1 MNWAGIGHAAPSRPK
16 SISPRPLARTFAG
29 NVVAVAAASEL
40 IFVPAIGFRPSSSA
54 TLPTPVS
61 AERGEWSVTI
71 EHFLRSPEKT
81 ELVFSLTG
89 PGGVP
94 MSGVGFERP
103 EPPPWMHVPISLR
116 HAGGTIELTNE
127 GRQGPSGFSTGPGTH
142 LRTIHPTVRFP
153 PLPAGTME
161 LEVVFDGAPG
171 NWAVPL
177 TLTASTQYGLP
188 AKALEVAES
197 HHGVTLT
204 ARGVARSDTT
214 TAVDIYA
221 SLEPTPEPRFMRS
234 LGVRRRMRG
243 DEPQF
248 TVTDDTGGEV
258 REFAVFDDEVASGR
272 ELHQV
277 LVFPALEARATRGIL
292 TIPDVV
298 LAEHNGTW
306 TTLAVPSESTVQFGT
321 FDVRATVTT
330 MQSRRGPAVR
340 VFLDDGG
347 WRDDRRLLYPETVR
361 VNGRHGGIGFEG
373 SLPAGEPTS
382 VHAENAEDDARE
394 VMIESPVVRLRGPW
408 RLELDL

>member
-1 MNWAGIGHAAPSRPK
+1 MAGSVCRLVVVSAP
-16 SISPRPLARTFAG
+16 
-29 NVVAVAAASEL
+29 SEL
-40 IFVPAIGFRPSSSA
+40 IFVPAIGFRPSASA

-61 AERGEWSVTI
+61 TERGEWSVTI
-71 EHFLRSPEKT
+71 ERFLRSAEKT

-89 PGGVP
+89 PGGPPISRTSFV
-94 MSGVGFERP
+94 SP
-103 EPPPWMHVPISLR
+103 EPPPWRNLPISLR

-127 GRQGPSGFSTGPGTH
+127 GRQGPSGMSTAPGTH

-161 LEVVFDGAPG
+161 VEIIFDGAPG
-171 NWAVPL
+171 HWAVPI
-177 TLTASTQYGLP
+177 TLTSSTQYGLP
-188 AKALEVAES
+188 AKALDIS
-197 HHGVTLT
+197 DRHHGVTLT

-221 SLEPTPEPRFMRS
+221 SLDPTPEPRFMRS
-234 LGVRRRMRG
+234 LGVNRYRRG

-248 TVTDDTGGEV
+248 TLTDDSGGEL

-277 LVFPALEARATRGIL
+277 LVFPALDASATRCVL
-292 TIPDVV
+292 TIADVV

-306 TTLAVPSESTVQFGT
+306 TTVAVPSESSVRFGT
-321 FDVRATVTT
+321 FDVLVNVTKV
-330 MQSRRGPAVR
+330 QSRRGPAVR

-361 VNGRHGGIGFEG
+361 VNGRHGGIGWDG
-373 SLPAGEPTS
+373 SQPAGEPS
-382 VHAENAEDDARE
+382 GVNAENPEDDARE

>member
-1 MNWAGIGHAAPSRPK
+1 MTAD
-16 SISPRPLARTFAG
+16 
-29 NVVAVAAASEL
+29 EL
-40 IFVPAIGFRPSSSA
+40 IFVPGIGFRPTASA

-71 EHFLRSPEKT
+71 ERFMRSSEKT

-89 PGGVP
+89 PGGSPLDGSHFVA
-94 MSGVGFERP
+94 P
-103 EPPPWMHVPISLR
+103 EPPPWMHLPISLR

-127 GRQGPSGFSTGPGTH
+127 GRQGPSGMSARPGTH

-153 PLPAGTME
+153 PLPPGTME

-171 NWAVPL
+171 NWAVPI
-177 TLTASTQYGLP
+177 TLTSSTQYGLP
-188 AKALEVAES
+188 AKSVEVADG

-234 LGVRRRMRG
+234 LGVKRHTRG

-248 TVTDDTGGEV
+248 TLSDDTGREV

-277 LVFPALEARATRGIL
+277 LVFPELDASATRCVL

-306 TTLAVPSESTVQFGT
+306 TTVVVPSESTVRFGT
-321 FDVRATVTT
+321 FDVRAIVTKV
-330 MQSRRGPAVR
+330 QSRRGPAVR

-347 WRDDRRLLYPETVR
+347 WRDDRRLLYPETVW
-361 VNGRHGGIGFEG
+361 VNNRHGGIGWEG
-373 SLPAGEPTS
+373 SPSAGEPS
-382 VHAENAEDDARE
+382 GVNAENPEDDARE
-394 VMIESPVVRLRGPW
+394 VMLESPVVRLRGPW
-408 RLELDL
+408 RLELEL